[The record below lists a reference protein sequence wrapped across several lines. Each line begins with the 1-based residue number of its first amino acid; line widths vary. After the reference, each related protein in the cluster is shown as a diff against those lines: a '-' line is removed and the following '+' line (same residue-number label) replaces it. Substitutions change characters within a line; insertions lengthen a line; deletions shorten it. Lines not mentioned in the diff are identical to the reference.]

1 MRTLEHLLPVI
12 LPPMQ
17 VIILPHAEGQ
27 MQERG
32 ISEEQVRATLSEPDA
47 EYPVERG
54 RIRAERR
61 FPGKRLAVKVVYN
74 FSSGTSERIV
84 ISVMRGRPTRR

>member
-1 MRTLEHLLPVI
+1 MNLMNVI
-12 LPPMQ
+12 L
-17 VIILPHAEGQ
+17 LPHAEGQ

-32 ISEEQVRATLSEPDA
+32 ISEEQVRATLADPDD

-61 FPGKRLAVKVVYN
+61 SPGMRHAVKVVYN
-74 FSSGTSERIV
+74 YGSGTSERIV